1 MVVMTTHS
9 PYILSVINVLL
20 AEAKLYDKHTNNY
33 IEGVD
38 DFVDYACYMMAENYS
53 AYYINDNGTFEN
65 LIDSE
70 LSMISGLQLD
80 GVSDWVEER
89 ISKVN
94 EFIYG

>member
-1 MVVMTTHS
+1 M
-9 PYILSVINVLL
+9 
-20 AEAKLYDKHTNNY
+20 AEAKLYDKHYENY

-38 DFVDYACYMMAENYS
+38 DFVNYDCYMSPDYYS

-70 LSMISGLQLD
+70 LPMISGVELD

-94 EFIYG
+94 NFIYG

>member
-1 MVVMTTHS
+1 M
-9 PYILSVINVLL
+9 
-20 AEAKLYDKHTNNY
+20 AEANLYVKHTEKP

-38 DFVDYACYMMAENYS
+38 DFVNYECFMSPQYYS
-53 AYYINDNGTFEN
+53 AYYINDNGTFGN

-70 LSMISGLQLD
+70 LPMISGVELD

-94 EFIYG
+94 EFFYGR

>member
-1 MVVMTTHS
+1 M
-9 PYILSVINVLL
+9 
-20 AEAKLYDKHTNNY
+20 AEAKLYNY
-33 IEGVD
+33 HLDGHYSSKIE
-38 DFVDYACYMMAENYS
+38 DFVNYDCIMLPESYS

-70 LSMISGLQLD
+70 LPMISGVELD

-94 EFIYG
+94 NFIYG